1 MLRIKKALVFV
12 NSPKKTETTMQPVS
26 IPESLA
32 STSKGSGARTR
43 KGSGVRTRKGSE
55 VQTRMGSEVQTR
67 KGSEVQTRKGSEVQ
81 TRKGSEVQT
90 RKNDVIFY
98 RNARELG
105 ERLVFL
111 VSAKKAGNN
120 GVENE
125 INAILDE
132 LLRIRVLTKKR
143 YDSLYREVFS

>member
-1 MLRIKKALVFV
+1 LLGIKKALVFV

-32 STSKGSGARTR
+32 STSKGSGTRTR
-43 KGSGVRTRKGSE
+43 KGSGTRTRKGSE
-55 VQTRMGSEVQTR
+55 VQTRKS
-67 KGSEVQTRKGSEVQ
+67 SEVQ

-125 INAILDE
+125 INAIMDE

-143 YDSLYREVFS
+143 YDSLYKEVFS